1 MTQKTVNNIGMLVRC
16 YEGLRNLRALLLLSG
31 GAVVGL
37 LLMAAAGAAT
47 AKLGFIAGLLVALLA
62 LLVYL
67 AGINGAGLLLVDQ
80 ADGRESRSVG
90 AAFFGGLHATLT
102 AFLSLLLLG
111 LGLLLVFLV
120 VLLLSY
126 LGRIPGIGPLFAF
139 LFAGPGAVALAFC
152 YGLLVIGIPLLL
164 VAVWRGNG
172 VLGSIGRAVD
182 IVLKR
187 PLDALLHFVLLGLI
201 VGPVAVFVIGLLV
214 VTSGASITLFSAGS
228 LFGGAHGFGGGFGGG
243 YNSYGSALMSSPLD
257 GVLDSLQQA
266 GAASA
271 SVGVMMAILVAMFT
285 LVAMFGY
292 ILVHDSLGAGIDASA
307 ENQLRGG
314 FAQFKQKMEQHRPAP
329 AAPKAPP
336 SACRGCGANLTPG
349 DRFCGECGQST

>member
-16 YEGLRNLRALLLLSG
+16 YEGLRNIRALLLLSG
-31 GAVVGL
+31 GAVGGL
-37 LLMAAAGAAT
+37 LLMAAAAA
-47 AKLGFIAGLLVALLA
+47 AAQKLGFIAALVVAVLA

-67 AGINGAGLLLVDQ
+67 AGVNGAGLLLVDQ
-80 ADGRESRSVG
+80 ADDREARSVG

-102 AFLSLLLLG
+102 ALLSLLLLG
-111 LGLLLVFLV
+111 LGLLLVFLLL
-120 VLLLSY
+120 LLLSY

-152 YGLLVIGIPLLL
+152 YGLLAIGVPLLL
-164 VAVWRGNG
+164 VAIWRGHG

-201 VGPVAVFVIGLLV
+201 VGPVALFVIGLV
-214 VTSGASITLFSAGS
+214 TVTSCASVSMIATSSFLSSTSHGGS
-228 LFGGAHGFGGGFGGG
+228 GFGGG
-243 YNSYGSALMSSPLD
+243 YNPYGDALMSSPLD
-257 GVLDSLQQA
+257 GFLSSLQQA

-271 SVGVMMAILVAMFT
+271 SVGVVMAVLIAMFT

-292 ILVHDSLGAGIDASA
+292 ILVHDSLGAGMDATA
-307 ENQLRGG
+307 ESQLRGG
-314 FAQFKQKMEQHRPAP
+314 FTQLKQKMEQHRPAP
-329 AAPKAPP
+329 VAPAATAA
-336 SACRGCGANLTPG
+336 ACQGCGARLTAG
-349 DRFCGECGQST
+349 DRFCGECGLPA